1 MTASTAWWCPDGS
14 ATHELAKIAPNAR
27 FVKAFNTTF
36 AKTLGTGGV
45 AGQPVDVLI
54 AGDDE
59 GAKDAVAK
67 LARDGG
73 LNPVD
78 CGPRPRARELEA
90 LGLLHMSLQDS
101 LGTGYASTFKILA

>member
-1 MTASTAWWCPDGS
+1 M
-14 ATHELAKIAPNAR
+14 
-27 FVKAFNTTF
+27 
-36 AKTLGTGGV
+36 
-45 AGQPVDVLI
+45 LI